1 MTRASDLARLI
12 GAGATINDGTTIT
25 TADNTSQL
33 ILTSTDADSSIGPVL
48 ELARDSASPADGDAI
63 GQVKFTADND
73 AGEATGYATITG
85 TLRDASD
92 GTEDAQVQYNAMVG
106 GSSVDF
112 MRYGVGGDAEI
123 GVIFNEGSIDAD
135 FRVESNGNANMLFV
149 DGGNNVV
156 CFDTTNTNPA
166 ENNVAGV
173 GILTGG
179 KISASADGNFGLQ
192 VNRKSSF
199 GGLIHLRKDGSG
211 GGFLAIFED
220 SSAGRL
226 LLGNDNTCLLFND
239 SAKQIIPFNS
249 VGSKQDNV
257 IDLGNASGRFGDLFA
272 ANSSINTSDRNER
285 QDIEELSEAEKRV
298 AIVAKGLMRKF
309 KWKDA
314 VAKKGDKARTHF
326 GIIAQDLQDA
336 FTAEGLD
343 ATKYGMFCSDTF
355 WDNDEVYI
363 DDDGKE
369 HNIVKSYYTEEEAP
383 EGSTK
388 RTRLAVRYS
397 ELLAFI
403 ISAI

>member
-25 TADNTSQL
+25 TADNTAQL
-33 ILTSTDADSSIGPVL
+33 ELVSTDADSSSGPNLVL
-48 ELARDSASPADGDAI
+48 NRDSSSPADGDNI
-63 GQVKFTADND
+63 GLISFKAEND
-73 AGEATGYATITG
+73 
-85 TLRDASD
+85 
-92 GTEDAQVQYNAMVG
+92 VG
-106 GSSVDF
+106 GSRTYAQIQGKINDQS
-112 MRYGVGGDAEI
+112 
-123 GVIFNEGSIDAD
+123 EGSIDAELEILTLVGD
-135 FRVESNGNANMLFV
+135 SSRSRLEILPTEIVFNEDAQALNFRVESNSNSNMLFV
-149 DGGNNVV
+149 DGGNN
-156 CFDTTNTNPA
+156 F
-166 ENNVAGV
+166 V
-173 GILTGG
+173 GIGTTDANPGNNSGG
-179 KISASADGNFGLQ
+179 SDVGVVLDNNGKVIASASGAECSVL
-192 VNRKSSF
+192 NRQSSF
-199 GGLIHLRKDGSG
+199 GAVLQMRKDGSG
-211 GGFLAIFED
+211 GGFIAVFED

-272 ANSSINTSDRNER
+272 ANSSINTSDRNEK
-285 QDIEELSEAEKRV
+285 QDIEELSDAEKRV

-369 HNIVKSYYTEEEAP
+369 HKIVKSYYTEKEAP